1 MQNNRRQFL
10 LHAAAL
16 SGAAIVP
23 LTVFGQSNWPNKPIK
38 IIVPVPAGASL
49 DNLARTIAKGL
60 SEKLGQSV
68 IVENMAGGGSNIA
81 FGYVAK
87 AQPDGY
93 TLLLGW
99 DSLTI
104 NPSLYNAVP
113 YRLEQFAP
121 ITMAITAP
129 QVLLVGPKL
138 PLKNLRS
145 LIETARLNP
154 GKISLANAGSGSPGH
169 LAGALLESTANIQFL
184 NIPYKGGAPGVADLL
199 AGHVDAM
206 FVTLPAALQQ
216 VRSGKLTALGISSAK
231 RSTGAPNIPTIAEVG
246 LPGYDLNS
254 WQGILAPAGTSN
266 QIIQKLNKDI
276 VSVLLNPAIKEQLVS
291 QGFEIVASSPEYL
304 AKQLALQTPKWA
316 KLVKDSGARVE

>member
-1 MQNNRRQFL
+1 
-10 LHAAAL
+10 
-16 SGAAIVP
+16 
-23 LTVFGQSNWPNKPIK
+23 
-38 IIVPVPAGASL
+38 
-49 DNLARTIAKGL
+49 
-60 SEKLGQSV
+60 
-68 IVENMAGGGSNIA
+68 
-81 FGYVAK
+81 
-87 AQPDGY
+87 
-93 TLLLGW
+93 
-99 DSLTI
+99 
-104 NPSLYNAVP
+104 
-113 YRLEQFAP
+113 
-121 ITMAITAP
+121 
-129 QVLLVGPKL
+129 LLVGPKL
-138 PLKNLRS
+138 PVKNLRS
-145 LIETARLNP
+145 LIETTRLNP

-231 RSTGAPNIPTIAEVG
+231 RSTGAPNIPTIAEAG

-276 VSVLLNPAIKEQLVS
+276 VSVLLNPATKEQLVS
-291 QGFEIVASSPEYL
+291 QGFEIVASTPEYL

>member
-16 SGAAIVP
+16 SSTAIIP
-23 LTVFGQSNWPNKPIK
+23 FNAFGQSNWPNKPIK

-104 NPSLYNAVP
+104 NPSLYSAVP
-113 YRLEQFAP
+113 YRLDQFAP
-121 ITMAITAP
+121 ILMAITAP

-138 PLKNLRS
+138 PVKNLRS

-169 LAGALLESTANIQFL
+169 LAGALLESAANIQFL

-216 VRSGKLTALGISSAK
+216 VRSGKLTALGVSSAK

-276 VSVLLNPAIKEQLVS
+276 VSVLLNPATKEQLVS

>member
-16 SGAAIVP
+16 SSTAIIP
-23 LTVFGQSNWPNKPIK
+23 FNAFGQSNWPNKPIK

-104 NPSLYNAVP
+104 NPSLYSAVP
-113 YRLEQFAP
+113 YRLDQFAP

-138 PLKNLRS
+138 PVKNLRS

-169 LAGALLESTANIQFL
+169 LAGALLESAANIQFL

-216 VRSGKLTALGISSAK
+216 VRSGKLTALGVSSAK

-276 VSVLLNPAIKEQLVS
+276 VSVLLNPATKEQLIS